1 MAAPVSWNGQSPNV
15 THRTSTLISLFSFF
29 LPSFFSFLLPFFQL
43 LQSCFTLLSYWF
55 PSYLFIENNIYFSF
69 SFFISL
75 SLSLS
80 LFFFFLHKIQKPI
93 TWSWLL
99 LDITQPCTHK
109 TKCMKLLQSLC
120 SLSFFSLFSWVSFNL
135 AYWFVSVSMSES
147 TQNLILDKVKLC
159 SNYKRQSCK
168 VHWSIWGNIC
178 LYVLLQK

>member
-1 MAAPVSWNGQSPNV
+1 M
-15 THRTSTLISLFSFF
+15 SLTEPPLSFLYFPFFFLLSFLSFF
-29 LPSFFSFLLPFFQL
+29 LSFSYYSHASHCYHTDFHPTSLLKIISISPFHFSFPFPSLYPCFFS
-43 LQSCFTLLSYWF
+43 
-55 PSYLFIENNIYFSF
+55 
-69 SFFISL
+69 
-75 SLSLS
+75 
-80 LFFFFLHKIQKPI
+80 LHKIQKPI